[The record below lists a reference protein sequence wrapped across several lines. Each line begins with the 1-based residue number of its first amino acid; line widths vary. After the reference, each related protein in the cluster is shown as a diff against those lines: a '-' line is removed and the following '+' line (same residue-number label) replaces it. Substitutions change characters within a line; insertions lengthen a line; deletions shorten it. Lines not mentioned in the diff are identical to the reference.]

1 MLVIRRKRNQAITIG
16 DDIRVI
22 VMSVEGDGVRLGIE
36 APRGVPVR
44 RVSDLPDSRIVPPG
58 GP

>member
-36 APRGVPVR
+36 APRGVPVH
-44 RVSDLPDSRIVPPG
+44 RVSDPPDSRIVPPG